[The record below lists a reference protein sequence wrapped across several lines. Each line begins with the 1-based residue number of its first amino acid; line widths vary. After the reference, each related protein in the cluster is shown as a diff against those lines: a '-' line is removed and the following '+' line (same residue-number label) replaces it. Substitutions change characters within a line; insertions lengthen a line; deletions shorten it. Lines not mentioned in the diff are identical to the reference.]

1 MIKEVFKMDPITSS
15 VLIGICVFLIFII
28 IEILIV
34 TWVIGMGIDSSK
46 NITEIGN
53 ILIETR
59 ELLRKNN
66 EQIYDIKEKLDN
78 NINFKG

>member
-1 MIKEVFKMDPITSS
+1 MDPIISS

-78 NINFKG
+78 ITNLK